1 MKQVACL
8 LCVTT
13 IDCSRSSS
21 TMLTLRP
28 LSVIADCQI
37 CVKSS
42 GTRERHTVSTSLPLF
57 ADPTFSTINTIKV
70 NPAFPNISSAFH
82 PKLQNINLTAEYRM
96 RMKNQLLSSQ
106 ESIQSS
112 TVHDQACNVLFSNQK
127 LDSSTKQLSLDK
139 SRKMPNNKTEDI

>member
-70 NPAFPNISSAFH
+70 NPAFSNINPAFH
-82 PKLQNINLTAEYRM
+82 PKLQNIKLTSEYRM
-96 RMKNQLLSSQ
+96 SIMNQLLSSQ
-106 ESIQSS
+106 ESMLRCSQSS
-112 TVHDQACNVLFSNQK
+112 LQRALLISKARQLNQAA
-127 LDSSTKQLSLDK
+127 LSGQI
-139 SRKMPNNKTEDI
+139 MQNA

>member
-70 NPAFPNISSAFH
+70 NPAFSNINPAFH
-82 PKLQNINLTAEYRM
+82 PKLQNIKLTSEYRM
-96 RMKNQLLSSQ
+96 SIMNQLLSSQ
-106 ESIQSS
+106 ESMLRCSQSS
-112 TVHDQACNVLFSNQK
+112 LQRALLISKARQLNQAVLSGQITQNA
-127 LDSSTKQLSLDK
+127 
-139 SRKMPNNKTEDI
+139 

>member
-1 MKQVACL
+1 MKQVAGL
-8 LCVTT
+8 LCVTS

-70 NPAFPNISSAFH
+70 NPAFSNISSAFH

-106 ESIQSS
+106 ESMHSWLRPLLQGSIQI
-112 TVHDQACNVLFSNQK
+112 C
-127 LDSSTKQLSLDK
+127 QLCPHFEGKCHFHFL
-139 SRKMPNNKTEDI
+139 IH

>member
-70 NPAFPNISSAFH
+70 NPAFSNINPAFH
-82 PKLQNINLTAEYRM
+82 PKLQNIKLTSEYRM
-96 RMKNQLLSSQ
+96 SIMNQLLSSQ
-106 ESIQSS
+106 ESMPHWHCSRSS
-112 TVHDQACNVLFSNQK
+112 LQRALLISKARQLNQAVLSGQITQNA
-127 LDSSTKQLSLDK
+127 
-139 SRKMPNNKTEDI
+139 